1 MERDTATAIFEALS
15 SGVRLDVCWLLVR
28 KGAEGMVAGDLAT
41 ALHVLPSNLSF
52 HLKALTQ
59 AGLVTGSQEG
69 RFQRYR
75 ANTALMMDLVAY
87 LAAECCPDNPGDAD
101 RVQPAIA
108 LTSP

>member
-1 MERDTATAIFEALS
+1 
-15 SGVRLDVCWLLVR
+15 
-28 KGAEGMVAGDLAT
+28 MVAGDLAT
-41 ALHVLPSNLSF
+41 ALNVLPSNLSF

-87 LAAECCPDNPGDAD
+87 LAAECCPDNPGDQNLLGLKP
-101 RVQPAIA
+101 RPSRTA
-108 LTSP
+108 LHNTSLR